1 MSEKNEKEKPANSRE
16 NTGKFKPGQSGNP
29 AGKKPGTKNKRTLA
43 IADLCKEKDFNP
55 LAFLID
61 TAKNEEIEWSHRI
74 KAACEVNACV
84 HPRLKAIEHSGNIG
98 KNDVREMSEE
108 ELTVIANGGDN

>member
-1 MSEKNEKEKPANSRE
+1 MSEKNEKEKPANRRE

-29 AGKKPGTKNKRTLA
+29 AGKRPGTKNKRTLT
-43 IADLCKEKDFNP
+43 IQKLCEERDFDP

-84 HPRLKAIEHSGNIG
+84 NPRLKAIEHSGSIG